1 MVILRGATSRPEIDQ
16 AGGVPAPPRHRLAAD
31 RRAVTALEYGIIAT
45 FLCLAL
51 LGIFT
56 RFGSVLTT
64 MFSGVTTSI

>member
-1 MVILRGATSRPEIDQ
+1 M
-16 AGGVPAPPRHRLAAD
+16 PAPPRHRLAAD